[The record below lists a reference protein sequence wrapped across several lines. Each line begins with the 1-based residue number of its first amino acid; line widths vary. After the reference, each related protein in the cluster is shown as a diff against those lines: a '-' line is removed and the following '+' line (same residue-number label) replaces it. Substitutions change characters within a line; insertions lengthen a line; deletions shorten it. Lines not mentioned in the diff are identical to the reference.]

1 MSANVEAMVRE
12 GAAALKA
19 GRKDEA
25 RTLLLKAVELDPYN
39 EDGWLWLSGLV
50 DSVDDQR
57 TCLENVLAINPNNQR
72 AQQGLAYLNRS
83 QSAPGMPAPTPA
95 FNTAP
100 TPPPAPSA
108 PPPPPPTAGPS
119 GSPSSGDF
127 DPFASAFTET
137 SVSWDDPGIATSSAS
152 SYRPVNEP
160 SADLLDDW
168 VSGLG
173 LSTEAGRTNTPAP
186 APGAVTSPFTDI
198 NFGSDDDEGSD
209 IFSSGPFDISTPIE
223 PAAPPPA
230 AALLTP
236 EPPPAAKK
244 GAQRLSPA
252 VDDGLSSTAGKS
264 SALASTDLIAEAF
277 SGTFTPM
284 KETDFRDSESST
296 GFDSIPAE
304 IKATRIPGTDGERP
318 FTLVAA
324 VVLLAILNMGA
335 AVMLMLRLLA

>member
-1 MSANVEAMVRE
+1 MRGS
-12 GAAALKA
+12 L
-19 GRKDEA
+19 
-25 RTLLLKAVELDPYN
+25 
-39 EDGWLWLSGLV
+39 
-50 DSVDDQR
+50 
-57 TCLENVLAINPNNQR
+57 
-72 AQQGLAYLNRS
+72 
-83 QSAPGMPAPTPA
+83 PA
-95 FNTAP
+95 
-100 TPPPAPSA
+100 
-108 PPPPPPTAGPS
+108 PPTAAPS